1 MRENIQRHCL
11 RQLPLARD
19 PRVAGHR
26 DEVLCGLVGDD
37 IDDTS
42 DGIATI
48 Q

>member
-1 MRENIQRHCL
+1 MREDVECNSL
-11 RQLPLARD
+11 RQLSLARD